1 MTTACCSSETAEEPV
16 AVLPVVETTST
27 DCCSAA
33 EPVKEAVEEPA
44 SSCCGTQTDEPAP
57 VEASG
62 CCGSQEPEAK
72 EPEPAAATGCCGP
85 AEPEPVVAS
94 GCCGPQQAEQV
105 EQADPAQVRTGLS
118 LDDAIAALGGGIPQ
132 ATDPA
137 PYVQT
142 DWLKATEESLKGA
155 KPWHTVAD
163 RGEGDIAF
171 LPGYVFDVDPIVDAD
186 PRTFLGWQ
194 PKDGTAAC
202 CSATTSCC
210 ESATEVVDALGTD
223 AFFPSLLLGSP
234 LGYRSEAT
242 ASVEDPLLVA
252 DLIDRIVPA
261 AVDAGIRSITA
272 PWLHE
277 SAYSEVL
284 ALALQAYGGDIAFH
298 GENNAL
304 DLQHESYDAHL
315 ASLPS
320 RKRRRVKQDQD
331 RAAESGTLI
340 ERKDR
345 EELRPLIGRIS
356 ELVTQNRQKYEGGED
371 EAHIGALLT
380 ALVEG
385 GADVRAYVARKDDE
399 VVAASVMVRQGKR
412 LFAKWAGFDYE
423 ALGERSGVYF
433 ELGLDRPLRDAY
445 AEGVTVIE
453 AGPGADDAKRLRGF
467 RPRPIRSVVLVT
479 DTALRPKVAEL
490 HAAYGQARREALGA
504 TAEQEPATAIGRLK
518 AKLLGNTAYEP
529 IKPLQ
534 PEGGCCG

>member
-1 MTTACCSSETAEEPV
+1 MTTACCSTTTEEPV

-27 DCCSAA
+27 GCCSTSAPAEKAA
-33 EPVKEAVEEPA
+33 EEPA
-44 SSCCGTQTDEPAP
+44 ASCCGTQAEEPAP
-57 VEASG
+57 VEESGCCGTQEPEPVAASG
-62 CCGSQEPEAK
+62 CCGPAQ
-72 EPEPAAATGCCGP
+72 PEPAA
-85 AEPEPVVAS
+85 AS
-94 GCCGPQQAEQV
+94 GCCGPQPQE
-105 EQADPAQVRTGLS
+105 EQADPAQVRSGFS
-118 LDDAIAALGGGIPQ
+118 LDDAVAALGGGIPQ

-142 DWLKATEESLKGA
+142 DWLKATEASLEGA

-163 RGEGDIAF
+163 RGEGDVAF
-171 LPGYVFDVDPIVDAD
+171 LPGYAFDADPIVDAD
-186 PRTFLGWQ
+186 PRTYLGWQ
-194 PKDGTAAC
+194 PKSGAVAC
-202 CSATTSCC
+202 CSATSCC
-210 ESATEVVDALGTD
+210 DSTNDTVEALGTD

-261 AVDAGIRSITA
+261 AVEAGFRSITA
-272 PWLHE
+272 PWLND
-277 SAYSEVL
+277 SAYSDVL

-298 GENNAL
+298 GENNVL
-304 DLQHESYDAHL
+304 DLQHDSYDTYL
-315 ASLPS
+315 ASLPA
-320 RKRRRVKQDQD
+320 RKRRRVKEDRD
-331 RAAESGTLI
+331 RADNSGTTI

-356 ELVTQNRQKYEGGED
+356 ELITQNRQKYGGGED
-371 EAHIGALLT
+371 EAHIGALLA

-385 GADVRAYVARKDDE
+385 GADVRAYLVHKNDLLVA
-399 VVAASVMVRQGKR
+399 VSVTVKQGKR
-412 LFAKWAGFDYE
+412 LFVKWAGFDYE

-433 ELGLDRPLRDAY
+433 EIVLDRPLRDAY
-445 AEGVTVIE
+445 AEGVTAIE
-453 AGPGADDAKRLRGF
+453 AGPGADEAKRLRGF

-490 HAAYGQARREALGA
+490 HAAFGQARREALGA
-504 TAEQEPATAIGRLK
+504 TVEEEPTTAIGRLK